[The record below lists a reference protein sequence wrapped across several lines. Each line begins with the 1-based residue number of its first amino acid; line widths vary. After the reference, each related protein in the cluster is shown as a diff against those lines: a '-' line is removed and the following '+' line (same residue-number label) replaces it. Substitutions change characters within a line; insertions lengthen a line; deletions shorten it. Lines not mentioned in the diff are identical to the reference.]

1 MRKLS
6 EKSNAIILG
15 AVVSAAASILS
26 QSTSAASPPT
36 NTAGPVQQG
45 QSDGGTGNPALNNP
59 AVTISFSGQTA
70 LKSFFISPAVTEL
83 EPGTSIVLHDGTN
96 GAPVT
101 YTAPNDPS
109 TTVNLASKSFL
120 APDKNPGT
128 PTSPSTSD
136 LQVASA
142 VALQWHEEG
151 SIDGF
156 VDLLNDEI
164 GYAQTGNP
172 TTDPLSQEALRTP
185 SSPNPTVINQNV
197 FSAAGSSGGF
207 TLDNSAADQ
216 LNQTYNTNV
225 YNQTTGAN
233 LLGGQ
238 NRVQFAI
245 GEFPTEA
252 LAVSGTASPFATPG
266 SAGYGQGNT
275 ALKGGTTS
283 QTLTQLGTANSRQQF
298 QPVTAANESSNKIDP
313 NTGSAYTS
321 GPWNTAGAGNITS
334 TAFAVTAVTYSANP
348 GTGLYR
354 IDLGDAQ
361 WLQTTGRLQN
371 GALFNVVARTVNTG
385 QRAVFALN
393 TGVDPTWAVG
403 SNDDGNS
410 TSSTA
415 ATAQHSIGASLRFDG
430 KTSGS
435 EAATT
440 IAVSRMAVGALSV
453 PEARAVSGGVVRA
466 LDVDFNDQTDVNS
479 ADDPLTSNKFV
490 RANFNTIVSD
500 GSAANGPHYAATL
513 ISHVNT
519 VEAPN
524 PTALLNEEIALNYL
538 PSGSPVSEATDTSF
552 VSAANQATAWSQ
564 VSSFDPA
571 TAQTDST
578 PATAAITGIK
588 GDPAGDAAAVISN
601 IVNSDG
607 TAAAN
612 LSPSS
617 ANNPADGLFNLGFL
631 IPGLLDYTRTAD
643 GQAVTPVTLSSS
655 ALAEQATVNANYGPN
670 FSTDGSV
677 GANANTTGGTNTT
690 FYGGTGSSNGIAI
703 NGNIPITAK
712 DVTSSGGILTVT
724 NASAS
729 NGDATAAGGNYLF
742 GNFNQNGV
750 RDYSAVQEAVNAA
763 ISLYDVDGAA
773 GGKNSIFTPNGGITN
788 GTAVTVSAT
797 PGDSNPGWLQTGT
810 NTKGDLIAL
819 GDYNGDGKFDGA
831 DLYLFAIGASLAD
844 STSSNTLTATVSTF
858 SDALRNP
865 NAVLR
870 KNAALDYINGQLNQS
885 FANVVPAGATLSP
898 AAFLRQTGR
907 AVLSV
912 GVSTVPAGATDLG
925 TTDPITGFEQ
935 FTYDSSGSFAFDKHD
950 VNRDGVVDFNDA
962 ILVDNDNGQSYT
974 NLTQSLA
981 VTQQTP
987 VSGAIESLSL
997 VAVQQID
1004 GEPAIST
1011 ADLTQLNTGLIGTG
1025 NTNWYGYNVQ
1035 KTGTG
1040 TINYGRT
1047 GGTVIVYSGASFQ
1060 IGSGTVNV
1068 GQSASGA
1075 VAGAINPFTDSTSTG
1090 VDTSKSVALSVTGGT
1105 LNYAA
1110 RTGTAGD
1117 TGLKL
1122 YKLSSLS
1129 IASGQVDLQNAAT
1142 PVSANRS
1149 LLVVGQ
1155 LSFPTGS
1162 TGTLD
1167 LGSNDLI
1174 VHGGNLGTI
1183 TSEIAQ
1189 GHGSGATTWSGSGI
1203 TSSSAAA
1210 SPTTTALGV
1219 ELNSDGTPT
1228 GKLLTSFDGQSV
1240 TNTDV
1245 LVKYTFV
1252 GDADLSGKIDATDY
1266 GLIDNGFE
1274 KDLTGWRNGDF
1285 NYDGVINGDDYT
1297 LIDNAFNTQGS
1308 VSFAAVGETPA
1319 ELIATDTLQISTAVP
1334 EPSAV
1339 ALLTIG
1345 AAGLIHRRRRRS

>member
-1 MRKLS
+1 MRKFS
-6 EKSNAIILG
+6 KKSNAILLG
-15 AVVSAAASILS
+15 AVASIGSLATVAWAG
-26 QSTSAASPPT
+26 TST

-70 LKSFFISPAVTEL
+70 LKSFFISSAVTEL
-83 EPGTSIVLHDGTN
+83 EPGTSIVLHDGTS
-96 GAPVT
+96 GAPIT
-101 YTAPNDPS
+101 YTATNDGN
-109 TTVNLASKSFL
+109 TTAQLANKSFL
-120 APDKNPGT
+120 TPDKNPGT

-136 LQVASA
+136 VQIASA
-142 VALQWHEEG
+142 VRLEWHEEG

-156 VDLLNDEI
+156 VDLLNDQV
-164 GYAQTGNP
+164 GYVQTGNP

-185 SSPNPTVINQNV
+185 STPNPTVVNQNT
-197 FSAAGSSGGF
+197 FTAGGSIGGF
-207 TLDNSAADQ
+207 NLDNSAADQ
-216 LNQTYNTNV
+216 LNQTYNTSV
-225 YNQTTGAN
+225 YNQATGAN

-238 NRVQFAI
+238 NRVQFSV

-252 LAVSGTASPFATPG
+252 LAVSGSASPFAKPG
-266 SAGYGQGNT
+266 AAGYGQGNT
-275 ALKGGTTS
+275 VLKGGTTS
-283 QTLTQLGTANSRQQF
+283 QTLTQLGSGNSRQQF
-298 QPVTAANESSNKIDP
+298 QPVTAANESSDKIDP
-313 NTGSAYTS
+313 NTGSAYTA
-321 GPWNTAGAGNITS
+321 GPWNTAGANNVTS

-361 WLQTTGRLQN
+361 WLQTTGRLAN

-393 TGVDPTWAVG
+393 TGIDPTWAVG

-415 ATAQHSIGASLRFDG
+415 ATAQHSVGTSLRFDG

-440 IAVSRMAVGALSV
+440 IAASRMAVGALSV

-479 ADDPLTSNKFV
+479 ADDSLSSNKFV
-490 RANFNTIVSD
+490 RADFSTIVSD
-500 GSAANGPHYAATL
+500 GSVANGPHYGAVL

-519 VEAPN
+519 VKAPD
-524 PTALLNEEIALNYL
+524 PTALFNEEKAL
-538 PSGSPVSEATDTSF
+538 GFVSAGDNNVSDATNISV
-552 VSAANQATAWSQ
+552 VSAANQATAWGL
-564 VSSFDPA
+564 VNSFDPA

-578 PATAAITGIK
+578 PATAAISGIK
-588 GDPAGDAAAVISN
+588 GDSTGDAAALISN
-601 IVNSDG
+601 IVNADG

-617 ANNPADGLFNLGFL
+617 ANNPADGLFGLGFL
-631 IPGLLDYTRTAD
+631 IPGLLDYTRNTD
-643 GQAVTPVTLSSS
+643 GQTITPVTLSAS
-655 ALAEQATVNANYGPN
+655 ALTEQATVQANYGT
-670 FSTDGSV
+670 FFTTDQSA
-677 GANANTTGGTNTT
+677 GANANTTGGST
-690 FYGGTGSSNGIAI
+690 FYGGTGSSNGIAV

-724 NASAS
+724 NSNAA

-763 ISLYDVDGAA
+763 ISLYNVDGAA
-773 GGKNSIFTPNGGITN
+773 GGKNSIFTPDGGVTNSTAIT
-788 GTAVTVSAT
+788 TSAT
-797 PGDSNPGWLQTGT
+797 PGDSAPGWLQTGT

-844 STSSNTLTATVSTF
+844 STSSNTLTATVLTF

-870 KNAALDYINGQLNQS
+870 KNAALDFINAQLNQS
-885 FANVVPAGATLSP
+885 FANVIPAGATLSP
-898 AAFLRQTGR
+898 SAFLRQSGR

-912 GVSTVPAGATDLG
+912 GVSTVPAGATDLS

-935 FTYDSSGSFAFDKHD
+935 FTYDPNGAFAFDKHD

-981 VTQQTP
+981 ATQQAP
-987 VSGAIESLSL
+987 VSGAIEPISL

-1004 GEPAIST
+1004 GEPAISA
-1011 ADLTQLNTGLIGTG
+1011 ADLTQLNTGLTGTG

-1035 KTGTG
+1035 KTGPG

-1060 IGSGTVNV
+1060 ISSGTVNV
-1068 GQSASGA
+1068 GKSASGT
-1075 VAGAINPFTDSTSTG
+1075 VAGAIDPFTDSTSTG
-1090 VDTSKSVALSVTGGT
+1090 INTSKSVALTVTGGT
-1105 LNYAA
+1105 LDYVA
-1110 RTGTAGD
+1110 RTGISAD

-1122 YKLSSLS
+1122 YKLNSLS
-1129 IASGQVDLQNAAT
+1129 ISNGQVNLDSAAS
-1142 PVSANRS
+1142 SANRS
-1149 LLVVGQ
+1149 LIVVGQ
-1155 LSFPTGS
+1155 LSFPPSSTGS
-1162 TGTLD
+1162 LN

-1174 VHGGNLGTI
+1174 VAGAGAAGLATI
-1183 TSEIAQ
+1183 TAEASQ
-1189 GHGSGATTWSGSGI
+1189 GYNGPTGAWTGTGLTTSAGTKANNPLSNTGLAVVLAGATTPA
-1203 TSSSAAA
+1203 T
-1210 SPTTTALGV
+1210 
-1219 ELNSDGTPT
+1219 
-1228 GKLLTSFDGQSV
+1228 TSFDNEPVGS
-1240 TNTDV
+1240 NDV
-1245 LVKYTFV
+1245 LVKYTFF
-1252 GDADLSGKIDATDY
+1252 GDADLSGTVNATDY
-1266 GLIDNGFE
+1266 LAIDNGFNSH
-1274 KDLTGWRNGDF
+1274 LTGWQNGDF
-1285 NYDGVINGDDYT
+1285 NYDGTINGDDYT

-1308 VSFAAVGETPA
+1308 VNFSAIGAAPA
-1319 ELIATDTLQISTAVP
+1319 ELVANGTAQISTAVP
-1334 EPSAV
+1334 EPSSV
-1339 ALLTIG
+1339 VLLTIG
-1345 AAGLIHRRRRRS
+1345 AAGLITRRRRRS